1 MSDISAKCLSL
12 AEELIST
19 LPDKD
24 IVNRYFAIK
33 SKIMQSETDSSIQQQ
48 QNQSLYQSFQEAT
61 RKTQSLQDKLYFE
74 LNKRPTFED
83 DTENESI
90 ALQLHEL
97 QKKILPGQPLP
108 ASSDAIEE
116 LGSLK
121 RVIDAKL
128 NSLTLVR
135 NKIREENLR
144 LTNDYKELSIELG
157 QKVSEVKQKESEEF
171 QKIAQEEAELNDKY
185 SLIEAEL
192 EDLRELHDSILA
204 EHNDLTNDLTNAMK
218 AKRQTE
224 IQIQTVS
231 DVIRSKEAERQQ
243 LTQQIEKMKKEV
255 AQVSRSVAEKK
266 YGSGSDDLLDEVIR
280 LNEQVDLLKSQNAQM
295 ELQLKRFPSIAPETI
310 MATELDEDEI
320 AKQLL
325 ISRL

>member
-97 QKKILPGQPLP
+97 QKNILPGQPLP

-116 LGSLK
+116 
-121 RVIDAKL
+121 
-128 NSLTLVR
+128 
-135 NKIREENLR
+135 
-144 LTNDYKELSIELG
+144 
-157 QKVSEVKQKESEEF
+157 
-171 QKIAQEEAELNDKY
+171 
-185 SLIEAEL
+185 
-192 EDLRELHDSILA
+192 
-204 EHNDLTNDLTNAMK
+204 
-218 AKRQTE
+218 
-224 IQIQTVS
+224 
-231 DVIRSKEAERQQ
+231 
-243 LTQQIEKMKKEV
+243 
-255 AQVSRSVAEKK
+255 
-266 YGSGSDDLLDEVIR
+266 
-280 LNEQVDLLKSQNAQM
+280 
-295 ELQLKRFPSIAPETI
+295 
-310 MATELDEDEI
+310 
-320 AKQLL
+320 
-325 ISRL
+325 